1 MDCPSAI
8 PVKLRV
14 PPTLLERVPVSAN
27 ADSAY
32 TDVVERNI
40 IFDPAEL
47 RRCTLSQV
55 VSPAIS
61 ARERTNADAV
71 IDRLR
76 FDEPHSDPGAELGCH
91 SSLGPP
97 RRRCASAVTRHRR
110 RADNDQLCCARIATA
125 AVVSQLR
132 VNIV

>member
-14 PPTLLERVPVSAN
+14 PPTLLERVPVGAN

-32 TDVVERNI
+32 ADFVERNI

-47 RRCTLSQV
+47 RRCTLSQM

-61 ARERTNADAV
+61 CPVANER
-71 IDRLR
+71 R
-76 FDEPHSDPGAELGCH
+76 GGC
-91 SSLGPP
+91 
-97 RRRCASAVTRHRR
+97 
-110 RADNDQLCCARIATA
+110 N
-125 AVVSQLR
+125 
-132 VNIV
+132 

>member
-14 PPTLLERVPVSAN
+14 PPTLLERVPVGAN

-40 IFDPAEL
+40 IFDRTVAVH
-47 RRCTLSQV
+47 LSQM

-61 ARERTNADAV
+61 ARARTNAEVA
-71 IDRLR
+71 
-76 FDEPHSDPGAELGCH
+76 
-91 SSLGPP
+91 
-97 RRRCASAVTRHRR
+97 
-110 RADNDQLCCARIATA
+110 
-125 AVVSQLR
+125 
-132 VNIV
+132 

>member
-14 PPTLLERVPVSAN
+14 PPTLLERVPVGAN

-40 IFDPAEL
+40 IFDRTVAVH
-47 RRCTLSQV
+47 V
-55 VSPAIS
+55 VSDGLTCHQCPGAN
-61 ARERTNADAV
+61 ERRGGL

-76 FDEPHSDPGAELGCH
+76 FDDPTG
-91 SSLGPP
+91 STS
-97 RRRCASAVTRHRR
+97 
-110 RADNDQLCCARIATA
+110 RAGLSFVSRTA
-125 AVVSQLR
+125 APQMRLNCYPASSSR
-132 VNIV
+132 R

>member
-14 PPTLLERVPVSAN
+14 PPTLLERVPVGAN

-47 RRCTLSQV
+47 RRCTLSQM
-55 VSPAIS
+55 VSPALS
-61 ARERTNADAV
+61 AGSRTNAEVSV

-76 FDEPHSDPGAELGCH
+76 FDES
-91 SSLGPP
+91 
-97 RRRCASAVTRHRR
+97 HRER
-110 RADNDQLCCARIATA
+110 GR
-125 AVVSQLR
+125 
-132 VNIV
+132 